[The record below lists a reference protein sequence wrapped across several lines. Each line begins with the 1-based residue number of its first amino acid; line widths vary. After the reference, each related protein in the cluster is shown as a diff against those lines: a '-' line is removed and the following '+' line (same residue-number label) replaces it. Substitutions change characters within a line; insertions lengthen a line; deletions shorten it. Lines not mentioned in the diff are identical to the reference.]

1 VVIWTLILD
10 TLDITPAAKTPIS
23 PSHRIYSADL
33 AKWIT
38 RDPLEN
44 AEFLQGSNLYEYVR
58 TNPIAYV
65 DPKGENV
72 WLYALWV
79 GILGSA
85 AYEGIHY
92 AKLSHEIGET
102 QAEIYDADLNAAQ
115 ADMRGTRKPPKNA
128 KGRTQRLVS
137 ASKGIDL
144 SPKACTRYDGFNW
157 V

>member
-1 VVIWTLILD
+1 
-10 TLDITPAAKTPIS
+10 
-23 PSHRIYSADL
+23 L

-44 AEFLQGSNLYEYVR
+44 AEFLQGSNVYEYVR
-58 TNPIAYV
+58 NNPIAYV
-65 DPKGENV
+65 DPKVENV

-115 ADMRGTRKPPKNA
+115 ADMRGDEEAAEKCKGTHA
-128 KGRTQRLVS
+128 KAGLRIEGHRSLAKS
-137 ASKGIDL
+137 LYAI
-144 SPKACTRYDGFNW
+144 
-157 V
+157 